1 MTAWGSPE
9 EGTEAKLVTLTNVN
23 AGVGGGCKVC
33 HKCQGTPGAC
43 VSAYNQDTPT
53 RREARLSCQRR
64 YLISGGENWPQVP
77 TMHSARP
84 TPLSARSGSR
94 QAPGPLREAPS
105 VLGDPFCS
113 FTSDTHTAA
122 DSQPQRGSEDQGT
135 SLSSLF
141 NFGKTQCS
149 LHSNV
154 AKWCHDPLALGS
166 PIQRGTSHTALPLPT
181 AWFCV

>member
-1 MTAWGSPE
+1 
-9 EGTEAKLVTLTNVN
+9 
-23 AGVGGGCKVC
+23 
-33 HKCQGTPGAC
+33 
-43 VSAYNQDTPT
+43 VSLYNQDTPN

-64 YLISGGENWPQVP
+64 YLISGGENWPRVP
-77 TMHSARP
+77 TTHSARP
-84 TPLSARSGSR
+84 TPLTAH
-94 QAPGPLREAPS
+94 QAPGPLTEAPS
-105 VLGDPFCS
+105 VLGDPLCS
-113 FTSDTHTAA
+113 FTADTHTAA

-135 SLSSLF
+135 SCSSLF

-181 AWFCV
+181 ARFCV

>member
-1 MTAWGSPE
+1 MGGQTLPQMTGYSWG
-9 EGTEAKLVTLTNVN
+9 L
-23 AGVGGGCKVC
+23 CVC
-33 HKCQGTPGAC
+33 IQSGHSQQERST
-43 VSAYNQDTPT
+43 SQLSTQIFNF
-53 RREARLSCQRR
+53 RRRD
-64 YLISGGENWPQVP
+64 WPRVP
-77 TMHSARP
+77 TTHSARP
-84 TPLSARSGSR
+84 TPLSARCGFW

-113 FTSDTHTAA
+113 FTADTHTAA